1 MPDIRVWEGR
11 AYPLG
16 ATVDE
21 WGVNFA
27 LFSAGATKVELCL
40 FDKSGV
46 KETARYELPVRE
58 NNIWHIY
65 LEGVTPGQVYGYR
78 VYGPYEPA
86 KGRRFNPNKL
96 LIDPYA
102 KKLIGRLIWH
112 KAIFGYDTESPDKDL
127 SFSTLDSAPYVPKSV
142 VVDNGDFDWEGDVPQ
157 RVYQTAPQSSGC
169 QAGHIFGAGKQ
180 ECLRVSE
187 MAGRNVGGTDACQC
201 FYGGTQC
208 RFERQFLGIRNT
220 ELLCFGTELYGQCR
234 YQQF

>member
-112 KAIFGYDTESPDKDL
+112 KAIFGYDTERL
-127 SFSTLDSAPYVPKSV
+127 GV
-142 VVDNGDFDWEGDVPQ
+142 FD
-157 RVYQTAPQSSGC
+157 A
-169 QAGHIFGAGKQ
+169 
-180 ECLRVSE
+180 
-187 MAGRNVGGTDACQC
+187 
-201 FYGGTQC
+201 
-208 RFERQFLGIRNT
+208 
-220 ELLCFGTELYGQCR
+220 
-234 YQQF
+234 

>member
-102 KKLIGRLIWH
+102 KN
-112 KAIFGYDTESPDKDL
+112 L
-127 SFSTLDSAPYVPKSV
+127 SA
-142 VVDNGDFDWEGDVPQ
+142 G
-157 RVYQTAPQSSGC
+157 SSGIRRFS
-169 QAGHIFGAGKQ
+169 AMILKARTK
-180 ECLRVSE
+180 
-187 MAGRNVGGTDACQC
+187 T
-201 FYGGTQC
+201 C
-208 RFERQFLGIRNT
+208 RFRRLTARRMFRSRWLWTTAILTGKEMFRRRLTRQRRYFTNCMSEDIPNCTPKFRTPSAARFRGWRAGASAGI
-220 ELLCFGTELYGQCR
+220 
-234 YQQF
+234 